1 MSKNII
7 ITGTS
12 SGIGFELVKIFS
24 KKNHRVLAL
33 SRNNSKLRDL
43 NLDNFN
49 GVKIAAKLKPIIIAV
64 IDTAIV
70 IRVARNNSSP
80 QPVSPN
86 ARSSIQT
93 GDYT

>member
-1 MSKNII
+1 M
-7 ITGTS
+7 T
-12 SGIGFELVKIFS
+12 
-24 KKNHRVLAL
+24 
-33 SRNNSKLRDL
+33 NNSGTPLITVVYIFAIKLRDL
-43 NLDNFN
+43 NLDNLS

-64 IDTAIV
+64 IETAIV
-70 IRVARNNSSP
+70 IKVARNNSSP